1 MTESPQLLELRDDF
15 TVKMMSLGLK
25 VRETHIIL
33 KVAVGVA
40 PVKSESSIISLTSQL
55 VDFSLQSFRVTCL
68 SCQLFDY

>member
-1 MTESPQLLELRDDF
+1 MTEAPNCFELRDDF

-25 VRETHIIL
+25 VTETHIIL
-33 KVAVGVA
+33 KVAVRMA

-68 SCQLFDY
+68 SCQLFD